1 MGVPLVQIDTFQYHP
16 SGGVYPEQLVGAL
29 VTEGIRSEGGHLVN
43 AKGERFVNELD
54 TRDVVSSSIIKEC
67 EEGRGVRT
75 PAGRLGVWL
84 DTPLLDVE
92 HGTGTLDKHFPAM
105 VRQYERYQVDIR
117 KDPVLIYPTL
127 HYQNGGVKIDV
138 KGETPAHNLFVA
150 GEASGGLHGRNRLMG
165 NSLLDLMVFGKRA
178 GQTAAERAKSSQT
191 SSCVIRADLT
201 HGVASL
207 YATSL
212 EVNIS
217 LLCKEGLKEVETSI
231 LAKLSKTQR
240 TIMNIHEFQA
250 KQLFAQFGI
259 PVPKGKE
266 IKNARAAEK
275 WAAAL
280 ETSVYVVKAQ
290 IHAGGRGKAGGVKLT
305 KNREEVPGLAQE
317 LIGKT
322 LVTHQTGPKGRKVRR
337 LLIEEGAGIEKEL
350 YLSLLVDRDSGFP
363 TFIASTEGGM
373 EIEEVAEHTPEKV
386 LKESIDPAVGFQGY
400 NGRNL
405 AFGLG
410 LPDLEPAVVKPF
422 QQMLD
427 NLYRLFMEKNAS
439 LVEINPLVITTDK
452 RLIALDGKVSFDDN
466 SLYKHP
472 DVQKFR
478 DLHEEEPLEIEAGK
492 NNLNYVKLDGD
503 IGCMVN
509 GAGLAM
515 ATMDVIKLA
524 GSEPANFLDV
534 GGGATKETVAAG
546 FRILLKDKKVK
557 GVFIN
562 IFGGIVRC
570 ERIAHGV
577 IDAAKEVGIKLPVV
591 VRLQGTNAEEG
602 RKLLAE
608 SGLKVEG
615 VADLWEAAQRIVALR
630 KKKK

>member
-1 MGVPLVQIDTFQYHP
+1 
-16 SGGVYPEQLVGAL
+16 
-29 VTEGIRSEGGHLVN
+29 
-43 AKGERFVNELD
+43 
-54 TRDVVSSSIIKEC
+54 
-67 EEGRGVRT
+67 
-75 PAGRLGVWL
+75 
-84 DTPLLDVE
+84 
-92 HGTGTLDKHFPAM
+92 
-105 VRQYERYQVDIR
+105 
-117 KDPVLIYPTL
+117 
-127 HYQNGGVKIDV
+127 
-138 KGETPAHNLFVA
+138 
-150 GEASGGLHGRNRLMG
+150 
-165 NSLLDLMVFGKRA
+165 
-178 GQTAAERAKSSQT
+178 
-191 SSCVIRADLT
+191 
-201 HGVASL
+201 
-207 YATSL
+207 
-212 EVNIS
+212 
-217 LLCKEGLKEVETSI
+217 
-231 LAKLSKTQR
+231 
-240 TIMNIHEFQA
+240 MNIHEFQA
-250 KQLFAQFGI
+250 KQVFAQFGI

-266 IKNARAAEK
+266 VKNVRAAEK

-280 ETSVYVVKAQ
+280 DTSVYVVKAQ

-305 KNREEVPGLAQE
+305 KNREEVPALAQE
-317 LIGKT
+317 ILGKT

-337 LLIEEGAGIEKEL
+337 LLIEEGAGIAKEL
-350 YLSLLVDRDSGFP
+350 YLSLLVDRDSGCP

-373 EIEEVAEHTPEKV
+373 DIEEVAEHTPEKV

-427 NLYRLFMEKNAS
+427 NLYRLFMEKNAA

-452 RLIALDGKVSFDDN
+452 RLVALDGKVSFDD
-466 SLYKHP
+466 SALYKHP
-472 DVQKFR
+472 DIEKLR
-478 DLHEEEPLEIEAGK
+478 DLHEEDPLEIEAGK
-492 NNLNYVKLDGD
+492 HNLNYVKLDGD

-546 FRILLKDKKVK
+546 LRILLKDKKVK

-577 IDAAKEVGIKLPVV
+577 IEAAKEVDIKLPVV

-615 VADLWEAAQRIVALR
+615 VADLWEAAQRIVAMR
-630 KKKK
+630 SKKRR

>member
-1 MGVPLVQIDTFQYHP
+1 
-16 SGGVYPEQLVGAL
+16 
-29 VTEGIRSEGGHLVN
+29 
-43 AKGERFVNELD
+43 
-54 TRDVVSSSIIKEC
+54 
-67 EEGRGVRT
+67 
-75 PAGRLGVWL
+75 
-84 DTPLLDVE
+84 
-92 HGTGTLDKHFPAM
+92 
-105 VRQYERYQVDIR
+105 
-117 KDPVLIYPTL
+117 
-127 HYQNGGVKIDV
+127 
-138 KGETPAHNLFVA
+138 
-150 GEASGGLHGRNRLMG
+150 
-165 NSLLDLMVFGKRA
+165 
-178 GQTAAERAKSSQT
+178 
-191 SSCVIRADLT
+191 
-201 HGVASL
+201 
-207 YATSL
+207 
-212 EVNIS
+212 
-217 LLCKEGLKEVETSI
+217 
-231 LAKLSKTQR
+231 
-240 TIMNIHEFQA
+240 MNIHEFQA
-250 KQLFAQFGI
+250 KQLFAQFGV

-266 IKNARAAEK
+266 IKNPRAAEK
-275 WAAAL
+275 WAATL
-280 ETSVYVVKAQ
+280 DTSVYVVKAQ

-305 KNREEVPGLAQE
+305 KNRDEVPVLAAE
-317 LIGKT
+317 ILGKT

-337 LLIEEGAGIEKEL
+337 LLIEEGAGIAKEL

-373 EIEEVAEHTPEKV
+373 EIEEVAEQTPEKV
-386 LKESIDPAVGFQGY
+386 LKESIDPAVGFQGH

-410 LPDLEPAVVKPF
+410 LPDLEPAVIKPF
-422 QQMLD
+422 LQMLE

-466 SLYKHP
+466 SLFKHP

-478 DLHEEEPLEIEAGK
+478 DLHEEEPLEIEAG
-492 NNLNYVKLDGD
+492 NNSLNYVKLDGD